1 MILVRNGT
9 ATILQAEFSIPAE
22 VTAVLFEKGILSDKS
37 CRDMLIKIEYKEK
50 AIPKEKQRLKN
61 KLADKY
67 CISVELVE
75 KIIRS

>member
-9 ATILQAEFSIPAE
+9 ATILQTEFSIPAE
-22 VTAVLFEKGILSDKS
+22 VTAVLFEKGILSEKS
-37 CRDMLIKIEYKEK
+37 CRDLLIKIEYKEK
-50 AIPKEKQRLKN
+50 AAPKEKQRLKN

-75 KIIRS
+75 KIIRT